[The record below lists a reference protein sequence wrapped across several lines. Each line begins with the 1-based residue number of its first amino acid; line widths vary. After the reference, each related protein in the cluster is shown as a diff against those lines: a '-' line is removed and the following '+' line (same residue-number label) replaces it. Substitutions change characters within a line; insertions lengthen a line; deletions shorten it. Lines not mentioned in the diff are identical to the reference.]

1 MGSTRQYVYPGHTN
15 TFSVILK
22 DQSTGQARSTGDI
35 GRITLDFDGSF
46 LVDSKVNS
54 EAIEWD
60 TGTTGEVIFKLGLL
74 SIPTGNYSARLTLY
88 ESDKDEEGEFY
99 DDLLISVME
108 EVSLVV
114 TPGAPDANTYCTF
127 AEANAIL
134 AKKLYHPNWDEAS
147 DYDKKIALV
156 MATKLLDDLVDWDGS
171 IVSYTQALRFPRY
184 SVYTPDGVLLE
195 YNVIPDFLKE
205 ATAVFADALLG
216 EDLTL
221 DAATKGFDSLKV
233 GPISIDVNQL
243 DRKNIVPKSVWIIC
257 QHYGKIVGYKARQ
270 RTLERC

>member
-1 MGSTRQYVYPGHTN
+1 MGSARYFVYPGHTN
-15 TFSVILK
+15 SFSVILA
-22 DQSTGQARSTGDI
+22 DGAGNTRPTADI
-35 GRITLDFDGSF
+35 GRITLDFDGSAV
-46 LVDSKVNS
+46 VDSATS
-54 EAIEWD
+54 PEAIEWD
-60 TGTTGEVIFKLGLL
+60 TGVAGEIIFRLGAE
-74 SIPTGNYSARLTLY
+74 SIPSGNYSARLVLY
-88 ESDKDEEGEFY
+88 EIGQDDGEFY
-99 DDLLISVME
+99 DDLSISVME
-108 EVSLVV
+108 ELTLVAA
-114 TPGAPDANTYCTF
+114 PGAADANTYCTF
-127 AEANAIL
+127 AEAKAIL
-134 AKKLYHPNWDEAS
+134 AKKLYHPNWDDAS